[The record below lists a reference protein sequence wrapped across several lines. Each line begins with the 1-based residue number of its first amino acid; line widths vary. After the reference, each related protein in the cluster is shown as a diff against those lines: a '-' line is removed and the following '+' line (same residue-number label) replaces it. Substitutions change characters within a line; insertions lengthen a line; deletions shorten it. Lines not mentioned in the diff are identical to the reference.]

1 MAVLTPPEAL
11 PALLGSVLPHLAKAG
26 PLDEDILMSRFVPPG
41 LRAGADGDA
50 ASLTLPSTL
59 AVGRSIGVLNRQS
72 GGVVRIADD
81 FGKFLDSTGRP
92 EQALRRWILAE
103 ANASEGLYA
112 DEDTTRS
119 RDLSRALT
127 WFLMQDPTGPP
138 LAWTARLPANS
149 VEERQARYPM
159 RLQPFENQTRW
170 QAFGRWATYLGFAR
184 RRRVRVAAATSV
196 WGLTPDLYIPAQEA
210 LPARARSGDSR
221 PLVEVLADIGDSVP
235 VASGGTAHR
244 ALTAELQSSFAPRV
258 APTLAQALLRLDEE
272 GVIKLREIPD
282 YSIAHPE
289 SIVLLLEGTDE
300 ERRFTHLDVMAGGSD
315 R

>member
-26 PLDEDILMSRFVPPG
+26 PLDEDTLMSRFVPPG
-41 LRAGADGDA
+41 LRAGKEGDG
-50 ASLTLPSTL
+50 ASLTFPRTL
-59 AVGRSIGVLNRQS
+59 VVGRSIGVLDRKS
-72 GGVVRIADD
+72 GGAVRIADG
-81 FGKFLDSTGRP
+81 FRELLDSTGRP

-103 ANASEGLYA
+103 ATKYEGLYA
-112 DEDTTRS
+112 EEEATRS
-119 RDLSRALT
+119 RDLIRALT
-127 WFLMQDPTGPP
+127 WFLLQDPTGPP

-149 VEERQARYPM
+149 VEERQGRYPK
-159 RLQPFENQTRW
+159 RLQPFDNNTRW

-184 RRRVRVAAATSV
+184 RRRVRGAATTSV
-196 WGLTPDLYIPAQEA
+196 WGLTPDLYIPVQEA
-210 LPARARSGDSR
+210 LLARSGDSR
-221 PLVEVLADIGDSVP
+221 PLVDVLADIGDSIP
-235 VASGGTAHR
+235 VASGGSAHR
-244 ALTAELQSSFAPRV
+244 ALTAELDDASAPRV

-272 GVIKLREIPD
+272 GAIKLREVPD